1 MNEAIQLNP
10 IIQGIESITKVI
22 DYLIKCKVGEEV
34 NHPPDP
40 EMPEQSVQEEE
51 DYDGRTLFHIRRLTN
66 VRVRVS
72 PLVIE
77 IIIST

>member
-1 MNEAIQLNP
+1 VHSCNCSHFLIPEPALIAKYQLLL
-10 IIQGIESITKVI
+10 QHAV
-22 DYLIKCKVGEEV
+22 V
-34 NHPPDP
+34 DP

-51 DYDGRTLFHIRRLTN
+51 DYDGRTLFPIRRLTN
-66 VRVRVS
+66 LRVRVS